1 MDVVAIA
8 LVVCVAAVAV
18 AGMLMLDEWVTAA
31 DEAVK
36 RIARAGRVRVRE
48 RQRDAGD
55 DPITNGRHF
64 LPRSEQRC
72 A

>member
-8 LVVCVAAVAV
+8 LVVCVAAV